1 MTRRGAAVL
10 AALAGCALLAACS
23 TGKPETPATSAA
35 APLTTAVA
43 PPTTV
48 AASTT
53 AAPPSTTPPPSA
65 SHTATPTTH
74 HASPPALPADFCTAQ
89 QLTVRVLPGGAYQNY
104 EIAGVT
110 YTNTSS
116 TGCSLS
122 GFPTARLLR
131 ADGSVLTTSKPAPG
145 TSARLV
151 HLAPGAQAEAQIRDH
166 STCQAPLSD
175 SVEVTAPAPLQALR
189 AHRPQLQ
196 MRGCTVTVDPIVLSS

>member
-1 MTRRGAAVL
+1 MRRGAAAL
-10 AALAGCALLAACS
+10 ATLAGCALLAACS
-23 TGKPETPATSAA
+23 TGKPTTPATSAA
-35 APLTTAVA
+35 APLTTPVA

-48 AASTT
+48 AASST
-53 AAPPSTTPPPSA
+53 AVAPTTPPPST
-65 SHTATPTTH
+65 SHTATPTSHPST
-74 HASPPALPADFCTAQ
+74 PALPADFCTAQ

-131 ADGSVLTTSKPAPG
+131 ADGTVLSTSKPAPG

>member
-1 MTRRGAAVL
+1 VRWRGAA
-10 AALAGCALLAACS
+10 APALLVGCALALVACS
-23 TGKPETPATSAA
+23 TGKPAAPATSAA
-35 APLTTAVA
+35 APLSTPVA

-48 AASTT
+48 AASSTPTAPTT
-53 AAPPSTTPPPSA
+53 TPSA
-65 SHTATPTTH
+65 SHSTAAPT
-74 HASPPALPADFCTAQ
+74 HAGPPAAPADLCTVQ

-110 YTNTSS
+110 YTNTS
-116 TGCSLS
+116 TTECSLS

-131 ADGSVLTTSKPAPG
+131 ADGTVLSTSKPAPG
-145 TSARLV
+145 TTARLI

-196 MRGCTVTVDPIVLSS
+196 MRACTVTVDPIALSS

>member
-1 MTRRGAAVL
+1 VTRRGAAVL

-35 APLTTAVA
+35 APLTTPVA

-53 AAPPSTTPPPSA
+53 TAPAPTTPPPSA
-65 SHTATPTTH
+65 SHSATPTNHPST
-74 HASPPALPADFCTAQ
+74 PALPADFCTAQ

-116 TGCSLS
+116 TECSLS

-166 STCQAPLSD
+166 TTCQAPLSD

-196 MRGCTVTVDPIVLSS
+196 MRGCTVTVDPIALSS

>member
-65 SHTATPTTH
+65 SHSATPTNHPST
-74 HASPPALPADFCTAQ
+74 PALPADFCTAQ

-110 YTNTSS
+110 YTNTSA
-116 TGCSLS
+116 TECSLS

-166 STCQAPLSD
+166 SICQAPLSD
-175 SVEVTAPAPLQALR
+175 SVEVTAPAPLEALR
-189 AHRPQLQ
+189 AHRPQSQ
-196 MRGCTVTVDPIVLSS
+196 MRGCTVTVDPIALSS